1 MIARMAKTKSEPS
14 ASDLIEESVH
24 LLRRHRRELVWYYAA
39 TGPFAVALLYFWAY
53 VAWFVP
59 ADGEVALGALF
70 LAGLFGW
77 MKAGQHRFATVLLAR
92 RLGDE
97 PGQWKTRRWLAEIA
111 AQFRVQA
118 SSVLLVPLA
127 AVFGVPFGWTYA
139 YYQSATVLSLPI
151 GTETSER
158 RRLAWE
164 QMTLWPAQNHRAL
177 AIFSALWLM
186 VFLNIAVAF
195 YAVPMLATQWLG
207 MKTIFAF
214 SGWSYLNSTFLALVA
229 VVTHLLVDPLIK
241 TFYVL
246 RVFCGGARK
255 TGDDIRLV
263 LAREKMARRKFAA
276 GAALLIVSLM
286 LFATPRIHAKDS
298 IPRAQTAP
306 PLVLDR
312 ALNEVLDQSEFRWR
326 LHPLPVP
333 IERKKEGLLRGFVRS
348 TFEVLRQVVK
358 TVARWIGD
366 VYDWVGNL
374 FPGGKSGRDDDARLA
389 KAAGS
394 GFAWMATLQLV
405 AYVLLIGVGLFL
417 IFMIWKVWRHNR
429 DTRPLAAPAEIPA
442 VTPDLRDE
450 TVEASRL
457 PADGWLDLARKQIAA
472 GEWRLALRALFLATL
487 ARHAHSGWLSL
498 TKFKTNLDYEIELR
512 RRAYGQTAVLGNFR
526 DRRRQFEEVWYG
538 EVPASDAL
546 ARQWLQQMEDRG

>member
-1 MIARMAKTKSEPS
+1 MAKTNAGPS
-14 ASDLIEESVH
+14 VSDLIEESVH
-24 LLRRHRRELVWYYAA
+24 LLRKHRRELVWYYVA

-59 ADGEVALGALF
+59 ADGEIALGALL

-77 MKAGQHRFATVLLAR
+77 MKAGQNRFATILLAR

-97 PGQWKTRRWLAEIA
+97 PAKWEMRRWFAEIA
-111 AQFRVQA
+111 AQFRLQA
-118 SSVLLVPLA
+118 SGAILIPLA

-139 YYQSATVLSLPI
+139 YYQTAVVLPAAV
-151 GTETSER
+151 GTETPER

-164 QMTLWPAQNHRAL
+164 QMKLWPVQNHWAL
-177 AIFSALWLM
+177 GIFSVLWLM

-195 YAVPMLATQWLG
+195 YAVPRLATQWLG

-214 SGWSYLNSTFLALVA
+214 SGWNYLNSTFLALVA
-229 VVTHLLVDPLIK
+229 VLTHLLVDPLIK

-246 RVFCGGARK
+246 RVFRGGART

-263 LAREKMARRKFAA
+263 LMREKSSRRGFVA
-276 GAALLIVSLM
+276 GAAFLIVGLIC
-286 LFATPRIHAKDS
+286 FPAPRM
-298 IPRAQTAP
+298 RAENVVSRTQTAP
-306 PLVLDR
+306 PPVLDQALNRVLDR
-312 ALNEVLDQSEFRWR
+312 PEFRWR
-326 LHPLPVP
+326 LHPRP
-333 IERKKEGLLRGFVRS
+333 IPRERKNEGILTGFIRS
-348 TFEVLRQVVK
+348 TFDVLQQIAK
-358 TVARWIGD
+358 TVARWIRE
-366 VYDWVGNL
+366 VHDWVSDL
-374 FPGGKSGRDDDARLA
+374 FPGGKSGQDDDAGRD
-389 KAAGS
+389 KAGGN

-405 AYVLLIGVGLFL
+405 AYVLLIAVGLFL

-429 DTRPLAAPAEIPA
+429 DTRPLSAATEIPT
-442 VTPDLRDE
+442 VEPDLRDE

-457 PADGWLDLARKQIAA
+457 PADGWLDLARKQMAA

-487 ARHAHSGWLSL
+487 ARHAHRGWLSL
-498 TKFKTNLDYEIELR
+498 AKFKTNLDYEIELR
-512 RRAYGQTAVLGNFR
+512 RRAYGQAAVVGDFR

-538 EVPASDAL
+538 EAPASDAL